1 MGRKR
6 KIRVVENRGETGK
19 GRKITVDSPVTVQEA
34 MFIDAYMETGDPKQ
48 AYERAG
54 YTAPYTKGRVDKILD
69 LPNVAYEVKKRIY
82 QMKRKS
88 VASSEEVMQYFT
100 SVMRGEVKDQFGL
113 EAPLSE
119 RTRAAQEIAKRTID
133 IDNKLNHKEDNVIK
147 IELDWTRKEVD

>member
-34 MFIDAYMETGDPKQ
+34 MFINAYMESGDPKQ
-48 AYERAG
+48 AYEAAG
-54 YTAPYTKGRVDKILD
+54 YTTKYTKAQVDKILA
-69 LPNVAYEVKKRIY
+69 LPNVAYEIKRRTY

-88 VASSEEVMQYFT
+88 VASAEEVMKYFT
-100 SVMRGEVKDQFGL
+100 DVMRGEIKDQFGL

-133 IDNKLNHKEDNVIK
+133 IENKLNGKEDNEIR
-147 IELDWTRKEVD
+147 ITLDWAKD

>member
-6 KIRVVENRGETGK
+6 KLRVVENRGESGR

-34 MFIDAYMETGDPKQ
+34 MFIDAYMETGDLKE
-48 AYERAG
+48 AYKRAG
-54 YTAPYTKGRVDKILD
+54 YSVNYSKRQADKILA
-69 LPNVAYEVKKRIY
+69 LPNVAYEIKRRIY

-88 VASSEEVMQYFT
+88 VASSEEVMEYFT
-100 SVMRGEVKDQFGL
+100 NVMRGEIKDQFGL

-133 IDNKLNHKEDNVIK
+133 IDNKLNNKEDNVIR
-147 IELDWTRKEVD
+147 IELDWSRKEN

>member
-6 KIRVVENRGETGK
+6 KIRVIENRGETGR

-34 MFIDAYMETGDPKQ
+34 MFINAYMETGDPKL
-48 AYERAG
+48 AYESAG
-54 YTAPYTKGRVDKILD
+54 YTAKYTKAQADKILA
-69 LPNVAYEVKKRIY
+69 LPNVAYEIKKRTY

-88 VASSEEVMQYFT
+88 VARAEEVMKYFT
-100 SVMRGEVKDQFGL
+100 DVMRGEIKDQFGL

-133 IDNKLNHKEDNVIK
+133 IENKLNGKEDNEIR
-147 IELDWTRKEVD
+147 ITLDWAKD

>member
-1 MGRKR
+1 MGRPR
-6 KIRVVENRGETGK
+6 KIRTVENRGETGK

-54 YTAPYTKGRVDKILD
+54 YTAKYSKKQVDKILA
-69 LPNVAYEVKKRIY
+69 LPNVAYEVKRRIY

-88 VASSEEVMQYFT
+88 VASAEEVMEYFT
-100 SVMRGEVKDQFGL
+100 NVMRGEVKDQFGL

-133 IDNKLNHKEDNVIK
+133 IDNKLNNKEDNVIK
-147 IELDWTRKEVD
+147 IQLDWSRND

>member
-19 GRKITVDSPVTVQEA
+19 GRKITIDSPVTVQEA
-34 MFIDAYMETGDPKQ
+34 MFINAYMESGDPKQ
-48 AYERAG
+48 AYEAAG
-54 YTAPYTKGRVDKILD
+54 YTAKYTKAQVDKILA
-69 LPNVAYEVKKRIY
+69 LPNVAYEIKRRTY

-88 VASSEEVMQYFT
+88 VASAEEVMKYFT
-100 SVMRGEVKDQFGL
+100 DVMRGEIKDQFGL

-133 IDNKLNHKEDNVIK
+133 IENKLNGKEDNEIR
-147 IELDWTRKEVD
+147 ITLDWAKD

>member
-6 KIRVVENRGETGK
+6 KLRVVENRGESGR

-34 MFIDAYMETGDPKQ
+34 MFINAYMESGDPKQ
-48 AYERAG
+48 AYEAAG
-54 YTAPYTKGRVDKILD
+54 YTTKYSKAQVDKILA
-69 LPNVAYEVKKRIY
+69 LPNVAYEIKKRTY

-88 VASSEEVMQYFT
+88 VASAEEVMKYFT
-100 SVMRGEVKDQFGL
+100 DVMRGEIKDQFGL

-133 IDNKLNHKEDNVIK
+133 IENKLNGKQDNVIEIK
-147 IELDWTRKEVD
+147 LDWAKD